1 MNIRVD
7 ENTFICNPHV
17 IEFKE
22 IEKADGKRLVLMV
35 DEFVAKTYKDWKQAK
50 EDRSKIDFSIGLTE
64 PVCNLTEE
72 ENDTK

>member
-1 MNIRVD
+1 MNIKAD

-17 IEFKE
+17 IEFKG
-22 IEKADGKRLVLMV
+22 IVLMV

-72 ENDTK
+72 ENGTK

>member
-35 DEFVAKTYKDWKQAK
+35 DEFVAKTYSRPA
-50 EDRSKIDFSIGLTE
+50 EMARDRDKIEFSIGLTE
-64 PVCNLTEE
+64 PVCDLR
-72 ENDTK
+72 